1 MLMSDFDPLAFL
13 ERMLRIPSLSGQEAE
28 LAQFL
33 VAEMRRLGF
42 ESYVD
47 GAGNAVGE
55 IGAGPAIVLLGHIDT
70 VPGVVPVR
78 VEAGR
83 LYGRGAVD
91 AKGPFAAF
99 VAAAARL
106 LARAPLHARLVLVGA
121 V

>member
-1 MLMSDFDPLAFL
+1 MILHDFDPVAFL
-13 ERMLRIPSLSGQEAE
+13 EHMLHISSLSGQEAE

-47 GAGNAVGE
+47 EAGNAVGA
-55 IGAGPAIVLLGHIDT
+55 IGAGPAVVLLGHIDT

-78 VEAGR
+78 VKDGR

-99 VAAAARL
+99 VVAAA
-106 LARAPLHARLVLVGA
+106 
-121 V
+121 